1 MFALVQNSDD
11 AAAMAEALQRAH
23 PEWWV
28 ADTVL
33 GAA

>member
-1 MFALVQNSDD
+1 VQNGED
-11 AAAMAEALQRAH
+11 ATALAEAWQRAH

-28 ADTVL
+28 ADTNL